1 MSKTGLLLEEGV
13 GGVNQILPHKHEYA
27 WDLFLKGVANN
38 WSPAEINM
46 SDDIE
51 QWKNGT
57 LSKDEK
63 LLVKRCLGFFAGSE
77 SLVGNNLLL
86 NVAKW
91 ITDAECGQYIMRQ
104 AYEESLHNWTVVT
117 CCDSYSLKVNEVYE
131 AYLNIPS
138 IKAKDDFL
146 MEITTNT
153 NRQDFSTRTIEG
165 KREFLRNLI
174 TYYIVCEGTFFF
186 SGFAMLLALG
196 RQNKLPGLSD
206 QIRYTLRD
214 ESLHIQFGTYLINTI
229 KKQYPSVW
237 TKKFEEDTV
246 SHIKK
251 AVELEVEY
259 AHDVL
264 PRGILGLNADMFV
277 DYMQY
282 IGNRRLEGIG
292 ISFQFDSDQNPF
304 PWLSEAVDAAAM
316 TNFFERKVKDYQSS
330 GVLEDDF

>member
-1 MSKTGLLLEEGV
+1 
-13 GGVNQILPHKHEYA
+13 
-27 WDLFLKGVANN
+27 
-38 WSPAEINM
+38 
-46 SDDIE
+46 
-51 QWKNGT
+51 
-57 LSKDEK
+57 
-63 LLVKRCLGFFAGSE
+63 
-77 SLVGNNLLL
+77 
-86 NVAKW
+86 
-91 ITDAECGQYIMRQ
+91 
-104 AYEESLHNWTVVT
+104 
-117 CCDSYSLKVNEVYE
+117 
-131 AYLNIPS
+131 
-138 IKAKDDFL
+138 
-146 MEITTNT
+146 MEITTDV
-153 NRQDFSTRTIEG
+153 NRPEFSTRTIEG

-229 KKQYPSVW
+229 KEQYPSVW
-237 TKKFEEDTV
+237 TKKFEQETIE
-246 SHIKK
+246 HIKQ
-251 AVELEVEY
+251 AVKLEIDY

-292 ISFQFDSDQNPF
+292 IDFRFDSDQNPF
-304 PWLSEAVDAAAM
+304 PWLSEVVDTGAM